1 MPLTD
6 DDNDPPQEDLPNL
19 PDVADLSPPAAAATA
34 SPPALPPLAA
44 PAAQGPAAPLAIDPS
59 PPPDPSTSVSPV
71 VGSDNDPHLGKTFGG
86 YELVSRIGAG
96 GMGVVYKGRQVSLDR
111 VVAVKILNKALVDND
126 EFIKRF
132 EREAKSIAR
141 ISHPNIVAVYDFGQT
156 GGLFYMVTEFIE
168 GSNLARVIGEKMM
181 LSLDEALPLIT
192 HCLAGLHHVSASGII
207 HRDIKPDNILLTTD
221 KIAKI
226 ADFGLAKNVTDD
238 KTDLTAV
245 GLAMG
250 TPAYMSPEQCMG
262 RRLDV
267 RSDVYALGITAYFAL
282 TGEKPFVGQSS
293 FEIMTKQREYM
304 PPAPVQLNPRIPKEA
319 SALVMRMLAK
329 NPQDRFRDAEE
340 CRVAWVD
347 LGVRLN
353 LLQSAGR
360 SGEFKYPEAGK
371 PVGSGRT
378 TAAGKSAT
386 GELPALS
393 TMPASTAP
401 GVMPPIH
408 VPQQPPMASLPAMA
422 ANPAPALS
430 PATSSEVVANGA
442 MREPSD
448 GRGQR
453 SPTTERRAM
462 RLSGMSEATTCAK
475 CGNLNR
481 ATADT
486 CQRCGATLRE
496 VEFSAKNLEAQAEK
510 MLGDGQ
516 FLEAAKAFGK
526 LADKEG
532 DRKLR
537 SVWRSKEREARARA
551 HAEQITGIDDRH
563 RSLVAQGDLKG
574 GLDVLER
581 GLREV
586 RETGASATD
595 AEVRLTTAIDALRKR
610 MAARRRSRVA
620 IVLIVL
626 ALAGVGAFMAWR
638 NHTAAAATTAA
649 AGAAP

>member
-1 MPLTD
+1 M
-6 DDNDPPQEDLPNL
+6 
-19 PDVADLSPPAAAATA
+19 
-34 SPPALPPLAA
+34 
-44 PAAQGPAAPLAIDPS
+44 PAAPSAIDPS
-59 PPPDPSTSVSPV
+59 PPQDHSTSVSPV
-71 VGSDNDPHLGKTFGG
+71 VGSESDPHLGKTFGG

-353 LLQSAGR
+353 VIQS
-360 SGEFKYPEAGK
+360 PMGK

-378 TAAGKSAT
+378 TAAGKNAT

-393 TMPASTAP
+393 AMPPATAP
-401 GVMPPIH
+401 GMMPPIH
-408 VPQQPPMASLPAMA
+408 VPMQPPMASLPSMSP
-422 ANPAPALS
+422 NPAPAPS
-430 PATSSEVVANGA
+430 PATSSEVAVNGA

-448 GRGQR
+448 GRSQR
-453 SPTTERRAM
+453 SPTTERKAI
-462 RLSGMSEATTCAK
+462 RLSGMTEATTCAK

-481 ATADT
+481 AAADT

-496 VEFSAKNLEAQAEK
+496 VEFSAKNHEAQAEK
-510 MLGDGQ
+510 MLGDGH
-516 FLEAAKAFGK
+516 FLEAAKAFGR

-551 HAEQITGIDDRH
+551 HDEQINGIDQRH
-563 RSLVAQGDLKG
+563 RGLVEHGDFKG

-595 AEVRLTTAIDALRKR
+595 AETRLTTAIEALRKH
-610 MAARRRSRVA
+610 MAARRR
-620 IVLIVL
+620 
-626 ALAGVGAFMAWR
+626 
-638 NHTAAAATTAA
+638 N
-649 AGAAP
+649 

>member
-6 DDNDPPQEDLPNL
+6 DDNDPPQEELPNL
-19 PDVADLSPPAAAATA
+19 PDVGDLSPLAAAATA
-34 SPPALPPLAA
+34 SPPAPAASTA
-44 PAAQGPAAPLAIDPS
+44 PAASAPASPSAIDPS
-59 PPPDPSTSVSPV
+59 PQGNSTSVSPL
-71 VGSDNDPHLGKTFGG
+71 VGNDVDPYLGKSFGG

-96 GMGVVYKGRQVSLDR
+96 GMGVVYKGLQVSLDR

-168 GSNLARVIGEKMM
+168 GSNLARVIGEKLM
-181 LSLDEALPLIT
+181 LSIDETIPLIT

-293 FEIMTKQREYM
+293 FEIMTKQREYT
-304 PPAPVQLNPRIPKEA
+304 PPPPSQLNPRIPKEA

-329 NPQDRFRDAEE
+329 NPQDRFRDAED
-340 CRVAWVD
+340 CRQAWVD

-353 LLQSAGR
+353 GSQSMR
-360 SGEFKYPEAGK
+360 SGEFKFPDAGK
-371 PVGSGRT
+371 
-378 TAAGKSAT
+378 TAPPAKNVT

-393 TMPASTAP
+393 ALPTATAP

-408 VPQQPPMASLPAMA
+408 VPQQPPKASMPMMAPAPLPLPA
-422 ANPAPALS
+422 APS
-430 PATSSEVVANGA
+430 ESSSNGTG
-442 MREPSD
+442 REPSD
-448 GRGQR
+448 ARGQR
-453 SPTTERRAM
+453 SPTTERRAS
-462 RLSGMSEATTCAK
+462 RLSGVGEASTCAK
-475 CGNLNR
+475 CGMLNR
-481 ATADT
+481 AAADT
-486 CQRCGATLRE
+486 CQKCGATLRE
-496 VEFSAKNLEAQAEK
+496 VEFSAKSHEAQADK

-551 HAEQITGIDDRH
+551 HDEQINGIDERH
-563 RSLVAQGDLKG
+563 RMLVAVGDLKG

-595 AEVRLTTAIDALRKR
+595 AETRLTTAIDALRRR
-610 MAARRRSRVA
+610 MSSRRRNRV
-620 IVLIVL
+620 VMVVVVL
-626 ALAGVGAFMAWR
+626 ALIGVGAFVALR
-638 NHTAAAATTAA
+638 YGTLPTGTVNT
-649 AGAAP
+649 GAVP